1 MANLQGFNANEV
13 DPAVAFEPIPAGKYL
28 AAIIASEM
36 KATKS
41 GVGNYLELS
50 FQVLEGPC
58 KGRILWARLNLD
70 NPNATTVQIAR
81 AELSAICRAVGV
93 MQPKDSVELHNLP
106 LQINVRVKKRNDNGE
121 LTNEIKGFEKKEAAS
136 GQPQQATTDTPPW
149 ART

>member
-1 MANLQGFNANEV
+1 MSNLQGFNANEV

-28 AAIIASEM
+28 AAVIASEM

-41 GVGNYLELS
+41 GIGNYLELS
-50 FQVLEGPC
+50 FQVLEGQY

-81 AELSAICRAVGV
+81 AELSALCRAVGV
-93 MQPKDSVELHNLP
+93 MQPTDSIELHNLP

-136 GQPQQATTDTPPW
+136 SQPQQATTDTPPW
-149 ART
+149 ARN